1 MTLGWH
7 HLKWVIW
14 PEVTWGD
21 KGREGVKNAEILD
34 DTICGWSLRDK
45 ILFLK
50 NVYSWIEFPS
60 FIRAMD
66 PLDYNFLLGE
76 IVAARNE
83 GKWFRARIIEVL
95 NEDAEAEEYSNDF
108 VNCMEK
114 VRVFFVDYGQASTL
128 YMDSI
133 REIKKSFLELPF
145 QVNMFS
151 YYSQKTF

>member
-1 MTLGWH
+1 MFSF
-7 HLKWVIW
+7 
-14 PEVTWGD
+14 
-21 KGREGVKNAEILD
+21 
-34 DTICGWSLRDK
+34 WS
-45 ILFLK
+45 
-50 NVYSWIEFPS
+50 ETHPT
-60 FIRAMD
+60 
-66 PLDYNFLLGE
+66 LDYNFLLGE

>member
-1 MTLGWH
+1 MH
-7 HLKWVIW
+7 
-14 PEVTWGD
+14 
-21 KGREGVKNAEILD
+21 
-34 DTICGWSLRDK
+34 
-45 ILFLK
+45 
-50 NVYSWIEFPS
+50 SWIEIPS
-60 FIRAMD
+60 FIPAMD
-66 PLDYNFLLGE
+66 PLDHNFLLGE

-151 YYSQKTF
+151 CFFTTAKKRF